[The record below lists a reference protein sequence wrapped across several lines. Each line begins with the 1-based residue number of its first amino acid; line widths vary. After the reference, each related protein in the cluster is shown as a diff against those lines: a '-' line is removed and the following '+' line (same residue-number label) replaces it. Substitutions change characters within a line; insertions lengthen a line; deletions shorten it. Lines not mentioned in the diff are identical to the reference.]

1 MKTQALLFIQ
11 LALAL
16 AIMYSCFCRLTKTDA
31 DTHREVRWSFLF
43 QFTCAGILFGA
54 PFLPALMP
62 HEMQW
67 KAGTTPTWAWVM
79 LMLSGWLVQV
89 VTARYWADG
98 VPESFQRRS
107 GTAGVFGGWL
117 APLVMLLVAVFVAG
131 PNIAVAQAQ
140 KDRSPARETVTVPI
154 FTMKAGDTVRCV
166 QADGCIIFTK
176 QALAEEFARYADQAC
191 GPSPKP
197 NSPLPRLTVPRT

>member
-43 QFTCAGILFGA
+43 QFTCAGILVRRA
-54 PFLPALMP
+54 LPARP
-62 HEMQW
+62 HAARGQLEGGHHAHMGLGD
-67 KAGTTPTWAWVM
+67 ADAF
-79 LMLSGWLVQV
+79 GWLVQV

-107 GTAGVFGGWL
+107 GTARQLFAGWL
-117 APLVMLLVAVFVAG
+117 SAPLVMLLVAVFVAG
-131 PNIAVAQAQ
+131 P
-140 KDRSPARETVTVPI
+140 RTSP
-154 FTMKAGDTVRCV
+154 
-166 QADGCIIFTK
+166 
-176 QALAEEFARYADQAC
+176 
-191 GPSPKP
+191 
-197 NSPLPRLTVPRT
+197 

>member
-107 GTAGVFGGWL
+107 GTAARSSPAGW

-131 PNIAVAQAQ
+131 PNMAVAQAQ
-140 KDRSPARETVTVPI
+140 KGRSARR
-154 FTMKAGDTVRCV
+154 ASRSRC
-166 QADGCIIFTK
+166 
-176 QALAEEFARYADQAC
+176 RS
-191 GPSPKP
+191 SP
-197 NSPLPRLTVPRT
+197 